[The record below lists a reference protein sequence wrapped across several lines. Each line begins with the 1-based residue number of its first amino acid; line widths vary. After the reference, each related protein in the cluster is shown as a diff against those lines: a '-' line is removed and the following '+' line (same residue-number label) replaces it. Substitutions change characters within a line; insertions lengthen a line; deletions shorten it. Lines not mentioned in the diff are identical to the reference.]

1 MAERH
6 GVVRCALDML
16 LADGVGLGL
25 PLMTGSSMLRYSAYA
40 STPSAAALRARFE
53 RDHPELLQRDV
64 NQMYTERPDGTLIV
78 GDTHVRDT
86 AVSPFQEE
94 ESFAMLERITGELF
108 GRPVR
113 VRERWQGVYA
123 SAPEDFLVEAPADG
137 VRVVAVTTG
146 IGMTTGL
153 GLGDAVIDELFG
165 NPQGAS

>member
-1 MAERH
+1 
-6 GVVRCALDML
+6 
-16 LADGVGLGL
+16 
-25 PLMTGSSMLRYSAYA
+25 
-40 STPSAAALRARFE
+40 
-53 RDHPELLQRDV
+53 
-64 NQMYTERPDGTLIV
+64 
-78 GDTHVRDT
+78 
-86 AVSPFQEE
+86 
-94 ESFAMLERITGELF
+94 MLERITRELF